1 MLEVEFKFQVTSRQ
15 VFDRIRSRKQV
26 AGYKLADQKID
37 RQRDI
42 YLDTATC
49 TLFRQGASLRLRE
62 TEGVYWITFKT
73 QIEGVEV
80 RTELKN
86 SLTDAQAQAVL
97 DGNLA
102 KIRVEAAQAAAT
114 YLNREKIYSVLHI
127 VKHREAWYI
136 HAEGSRV
143 QICFDTVRH
152 TTTDQ
157 RQSIE
162 ECELELELKAG
173 GRPFLREIAQALSR
187 QYGLRATHQSKYD
200 RGVALLNV
208 FATARR

>member
-86 SLTDAQAQAVL
+86 SLTDAQAQVVL

-127 VKHREAWYI
+127 VKRGTYMLKGA
-136 HAEGSRV
+136 GSKSVLTRFGTRRPISV
-143 QICFDTVRH
+143 
-152 TTTDQ
+152 
-157 RQSIE
+157 
-162 ECELELELKAG
+162 KA
-173 GRPFLREIAQALSR
+173 LRS
-187 QYGLRATHQSKYD
+187 T
-200 RGVALLNV
+200 NWNWN
-208 FATARR
+208 